1 MTYLKL
7 RRKWI
12 LLQAEQMHK
21 ITSISLKM
29 VEVII
34 LSESSCHF
42 VNLVSFSSSSFFL
55 SIRKITWLNS
65 HQPKT
70 RGYVEHLNFILG
82 VLPFFLYDLPFQ
94 REMDVND
101 LVLDDDPKKRS
112 MKRYKTE
119 NENNI
124 IIPYRDLSAAYT
136 IMLQLCKP
144 ELRDFHR
151 SVASK

>member
-1 MTYLKL
+1 
-7 RRKWI
+7 
-12 LLQAEQMHK
+12 MH
-21 ITSISLKM
+21 L
-29 VEVII
+29 
-34 LSESSCHF
+34 
-42 VNLVSFSSSSFFL
+42 
-55 SIRKITWLNS
+55 
-65 HQPKT
+65 
-70 RGYVEHLNFILG
+70 ILG

-119 NENNI
+119 NVNNI

>member
-1 MTYLKL
+1 MYRDFSHAEKERTAWKL
-7 RRKWI
+7 WKFTKWQ
-12 LLQAEQMHK
+12 LF
-21 ITSISLKM
+21 SLKQQPRS
-29 VEVII
+29 I
-34 LSESSCHF
+34 LRENF
-42 VNLVSFSSSSFFL
+42 VNLLIFSSSSFFL

>member
-1 MTYLKL
+1 M
-7 RRKWI
+7 
-12 LLQAEQMHK
+12 
-21 ITSISLKM
+21 
-29 VEVII
+29 
-34 LSESSCHF
+34 SENSCRF
-42 VNLVSFSSSSFFL
+42 VNLFSFANISFFL
-55 SIRKITWLNS
+55 SLSKISSLNS
-65 HQPKT
+65 QRPET
-70 RGYVEHLNFILG
+70 RGYVEHLHFIVG